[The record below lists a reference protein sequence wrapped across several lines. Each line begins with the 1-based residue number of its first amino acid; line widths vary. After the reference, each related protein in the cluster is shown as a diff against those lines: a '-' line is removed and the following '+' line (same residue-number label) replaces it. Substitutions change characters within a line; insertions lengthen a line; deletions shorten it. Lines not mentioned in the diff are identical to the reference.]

1 MSFRSK
7 FLSKSNTKGG
17 KNVEEEKQRP
27 TQAVFAA
34 GKRFVSVLR
43 RGKKEKAFIPADD
56 RRSLYLC
63 FGEYED
69 GNKVSYTIL
78 SVSLR
83 QLLAAPPRKLKL
95 FAKIS
100 GDGIPRY
107 MGCGVWGSKILL
119 GGGAKPMYMHCPMNG
134 QPVFG
139 LLQHHEVRKFY
150 CFETGNGNGNDMM
163 VEPPKMLKGSIQPL
177 LVEVDTKL
185 YALGKAF
192 STFEM
197 FDGHNWHELP
207 TPPHATF
214 FSYPFTKS
222 HPDWKNDTY
231 YAVAGTNILVSD
243 GRSSFRFD
251 TTDPDQS
258 WRRLLNESGFDYDRF
273 TFKGTSLVVNDGK
286 QFVLFTFQLSAGHH
300 ISVHLISY
308 DFSIIKQDY
317 SRVQLPSYLMNYKD
331 DHLGQLPLANYS
343 MVHLGDNTACLLL
356 SELRLSGVDYAKKKR
371 IRCVEPVVF
380 TFKVRDNATSSL
392 KVKFL
397 PRTPMLIYDE
407 DNNDDVDVP
416 PRAGQMLGAFLL
428 EISQVKISCNSQE
441 HLAVE

>member
-119 GGGAKPMYMHCPMNG
+119 GGGAKPIAAEDVKREHSAPAGGGGHQALCP
-134 QPVFG
+134 
-139 LLQHHEVRKFY
+139 
-150 CFETGNGNGNDMM
+150 
-163 VEPPKMLKGSIQPL
+163 
-177 LVEVDTKL
+177 
-185 YALGKAF
+185 
-192 STFEM
+192 
-197 FDGHNWHELP
+197 
-207 TPPHATF
+207 
-214 FSYPFTKS
+214 
-222 HPDWKNDTY
+222 
-231 YAVAGTNILVSD
+231 
-243 GRSSFRFD
+243 RSSFRFD

>member
-17 KNVEEEKQRP
+17 QNVEEEKQRP
-27 TQAVFAA
+27 TQAVLAA
-34 GKRFVSVLR
+34 GKR
-43 RGKKEKAFIPADD
+43 RGKKEKGFIPADD

-63 FGEYED
+63 FGEYEE

-83 QLLAAPPRKLKL
+83 QLLAAPSPRKLQL
-95 FAKIS
+95 FTKIS
-100 GDGIPRY
+100 GDGDDMPRY

-119 GGGAKPMYMHCPMNG
+119 GGGAKPMYMHCPIDG

-139 LLQHHEVRKFY
+139 RLRHHEVRKFY
-150 CFETGNGNGNDMM
+150 CFETGNGNGNGNGNDMM
-163 VEPPKMLKGSIQPL
+163 VEPPKKMLKGSIQPL

-185 YALGKAF
+185 YALGKSF
-192 STFEM
+192 RSFEM
-197 FDGHNWHELP
+197 FDGDNWHELP
-207 TPPHATF
+207 KPPHGTF
-214 FSYPFTKS
+214 SCYPFTES
-222 HPDWKNDTY
+222 HPDWKNDIY

-258 WRRLLNESGFDYDRF
+258 WRQLLHEPGFDFDRF
-273 TFKGTSLVVNDGK
+273 SFKGTSLVVNDGK

-300 ISVHLISY
+300 ISVHLIPY

-331 DHLGQLPLANYS
+331 DHLGQLPLANYQL
-343 MVHLGDNTACLLL
+343 VHLGDNTVCLLL
-356 SELRLSGVDYAKKKR
+356 SELRHYANKKI
-371 IRCVEPVVF
+371 IRCVEPVAF

-407 DNNDDVDVP
+407 DNDDDVDVP
-416 PRAGQMLGAFLL
+416 SRAGQMLGAFML
-428 EISQVKISCNSQE
+428 ENPQVLPAEFQS
-441 HLAVE
+441 VEGG